1 MKKYEIWHDRPNCI
15 ACGAC
20 AAVTPNFFMDE
31 EDQLASA
38 VKTTIDESELEENQ
52 EAASVC
58 PVNIIHVVEEGE
70 VPEYFKDL
78 GIFEKP
84 TGKRES

>member
-20 AAVTPNFFMDE
+20 AAVTTNFFMDE

-38 VKTTIDESELEENQ
+38 VKTEIGESELEENK
-52 EAASVC
+52 EAADVC
-58 PVNIIHVVEEGE
+58 PVNIIHVVPQGE
-70 VPEYFKDL
+70 VPQYFEEL
-78 GIFEKP
+78 GISEKP
-84 TGKRES
+84 IGKRE